1 MYLRANNTAA
11 KLMLK
16 NIKELITITITK
28 YLLCKYLLLN
38 EILSINKQFC
48 WSRDKPRICRLFQEV
63 WGTLKLVSIFLLE
76 ASYYIIFLGY
86 YPIGALIL
94 VVVVMWR
101 HYESGPTKGFHGHT
115 LIVVLKQLTVSI
127 VNRFKICIFI
137 NYIPKF
143 YC

>member
-63 WGTLKLVSIFLLE
+63 
-76 ASYYIIFLGY
+76 
-86 YPIGALIL
+86 
-94 VVVVMWR
+94 
-101 HYESGPTKGFHGHT
+101 
-115 LIVVLKQLTVSI
+115 
-127 VNRFKICIFI
+127 
-137 NYIPKF
+137 
-143 YC
+143 